1 MVENFDAEKNESYD
15 PWATD
20 YQETESDFP
29 YDPTGDS
36 QEVESDENQEVT
48 EESDFDDIPSGEQ
61 DSTDESE
68 EGEVNLTYFMANALK
83 ERGVIDVEELPEDLT
98 EEELLQ
104 IYANSHEERIR
115 AAEEQKLLATLEQ
128 RGITE
133 QNLTMAM
140 AIQNGYSPDMLL
152 EQNRYKAF
160 ADLRGQDTV
169 DRSVKEQ
176 VIREYLRTRDFFD
189 DEIERR
195 MEDLELDDDL
205 FEKDFERAT
214 EKFAGLYEDFRRE
227 NEYMTQQR
235 EAQILEKQRHNQ
247 QLLEN
252 IRSTG
257 QISGEKFTRTQLEDF
272 ERGLFYQDQVVE
284 VNGQPYRA
292 SKFDKFILEFQNNFE
307 TQLLAFKLMEF
318 RNMDKQIITQE
329 AQAKAE
335 ESLFKELKN
344 RLEKQSNKPLP
355 KTTIKKSVDGRT
367 FQVSKTAKV
376 ISV

>member
-36 QEVESDENQEVT
+36 EEVESDEDQEAT
-48 EESDFDDIPSGEQ
+48 EESDFVDVPSVEQ

-344 RLEKQSNKPLP
+344 RLEKQTNKPLP
-355 KTTIKKSVDGRT
+355 KTNIKKSVDGRT

>member
-214 EKFAGLYEDFRRE
+214 EKFAGLYEDFRRD